1 MILYEKSLGNGG
13 ENNLSLNWKSSLVE
27 VGSERGSHLLRPDER
42 VGREEET
49 GEHRETMTKT
59 QTTRSRKVDSA
70 STENTMSR
78 GTESTTVGI
87 SFPG

>member
-1 MILYEKSLGNGG
+1 MILYERSLGNGG
-13 ENNLSLNWKSSLVE
+13 ENNLSLNRKSSLEE

-42 VGREEET
+42 VGREEKT

-70 STENTMSR
+70 STENTTSR
-78 GTESTTVGI
+78 
-87 SFPG
+87 